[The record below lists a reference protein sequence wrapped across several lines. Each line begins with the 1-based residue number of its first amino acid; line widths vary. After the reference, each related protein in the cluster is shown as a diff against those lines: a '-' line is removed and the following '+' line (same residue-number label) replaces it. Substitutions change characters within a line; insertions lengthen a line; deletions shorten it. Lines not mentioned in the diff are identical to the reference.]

1 MRKNNKKEIIIKKLF
16 LTDQALQNS
25 ENDEFGHGD
34 YAELLEKIV
43 YDQPTPFNIGIFGKW
58 GVGKSTIVNL
68 LKERLKGDI
77 AKNKIKFLEIRVWKY
92 EENSLRR
99 KFIVKIAEGLGLPID
114 DIYHDVYYD
123 KEYENTLVNV
133 RDIVTTILNRKS
145 IAFWSL
151 IISFLLWITFRLINI
166 IGINNQLINS
176 ISIKVE
182 QFITIPLFISIV
194 TWIFSIIKEAKI
206 KLKIGKYD
214 SQEQFENKFIEL
226 VKKDKSKKII
236 FIDDLDRCSKE
247 KVVKV
252 IETIKTFLDVES
264 CIFIIACDDEIIK
277 KAINKTQEL
286 YDELGNNEG
295 AEYLEKFFQYTLRI
309 PPFMV
314 TDMRKFIINLLKK
327 NKSDLTKLNETLEDI
342 VFITVNNNVKSPR
355 KAITAINEFS
365 SSYILAHKRELSSS
379 SKLHDR
385 KITDNLPILALVT
398 SIRLHFPEFYS
409 DMLRNNDLIF
419 WIKDVLESNLKQL
432 NIKQLEICKKYYQI
446 SAEESGIENEKAS
459 EIDILINSTDWTQP
473 KNNEYKKLLD
483 FIESTKD
490 YLTIRDISP
499 FLYLGVDTASY
510 LIGDENL
517 QEFNDA
523 MKNGIETKIIKIIEE
538 ADESKK
544 EHLFDH
550 MLNWI
555 ADKLEGVE
563 QRKALQILS
572 KQLNKCPINQLHNAA
587 RVFYRKFY
595 RSNLSYE
602 DFKKYSPE
610 GIFISAKNVLS
621 NSNQKDL
628 LRQAINFIGIKGNE
642 LNHDKLVLTEIFNNE
657 TLIKEKEY
665 INKVI
670 SFIDKR
676 ALSSTEEKDTFQL
689 IDFDFVKDKIIEY
702 EDSPIVIEKFFS
714 GKVINEVIE
723 NLIEIDGNGDENFNE
738 EDYQEIVKVY
748 EILKK
753 IIIDKNIHLLCESYR
768 ELITTRKYYG
778 SILDDIDLKQDEIP
792 FDEIDSLSISLIN
805 EIESFNSDSEIRRIF
820 NLCKFWF
827 EKFDQLKDE
836 NIFEKLKEQLI
847 GLSKNENPQI
857 FELGIN
863 NYLIFDKYFSAEQNN
878 TLLNNYISLI
888 IPLSG
893 LDNSNKIRTI
903 ITQRKNNLTLEN
915 RATLLNRLA
924 SDLNTIDGLNNEE
937 CYTFWIAILNSLID
951 KFEEGELDLLIKPNN
966 PQNIL
971 HPSFPSADIRIRNK
985 YCSIISRNFE
995 KISSL
1000 KQNEYFELFRAYL
1013 TTNTK
1018 ENSEY
1023 SINNIFPLRDFLIN
1037 TTFSSTALPLFVN
1050 QLSVDIEPLI
1060 KLKNVKIVFTRIDLL
1075 SEVQINTTLEVL
1087 ANNCHHE
1094 PDESVKFLMSFWVKI
1109 PVPILFSILRNLLPT
1124 KIFRDIKL
1132 LDTVLENI
1140 NTDFENLEKEDF
1152 VGYINQREIELK
1164 NTEEERDLYAKI
1176 IKRINSHLPSD
1187 FKAELR
1193 LLKIAEIKTESD
1205 IALCRNKVSTIIG
1218 IKSDDYEKDGVV
1230 NDMFFSL
1237 LNDTTQKKQLAIDVF
1252 DYYYEEG
1259 HPYKRKLELAER
1271 FNNLMS
1277 ELGGDYK
1284 KRLHHLARK
1293 YELNV
1298 KKSFWDS
1305 LFGN

>member
-1 MRKNNKKEIIIKKLF
+1 MKTINKKEVILKKLF
-16 LTDQALQNS
+16 LTDQALQNA

-92 EENSLRR
+92 DEDSLRR

-123 KEYENTLVNV
+123 KEYESALVNI
-133 RDIVTTILNRKS
+133 RDIISTILNRKS
-145 IAFWSL
+145 IALWSL
-151 IISFLLWITFRLINI
+151 IISFLLWVTFRLINI
-166 IGINNQLINS
+166 IGIENQLLNS

-182 QFITIPLFISIV
+182 QFITIPLFVSIFM
-194 TWIFSIIKEAKI
+194 WIVSIIKEAKI
-206 KLKIGKYD
+206 KFKIGKYD

-286 YDELGNNEG
+286 YDEQGNNEG

-314 TDMRKFIINLLKK
+314 TDMRKFITNLLNK
-327 NKSDLTKLNETLEDI
+327 NGSDLTKLNETLEDI

-355 KAITAINEFS
+355 NAITAINEFS

-398 SIRLHFPEFYS
+398 SIRLHFPEFYG

-419 WIKDVLESNLKQL
+419 WIKDVLEGNLRQL
-432 NIKQLEICKKYYQI
+432 NIKQLESCMKYYQI
-446 SAEESGIENEKAS
+446 SEEKSDNKERNPS
-459 EIDILINSTDWTQP
+459 ELDGLINYIDWTQP
-473 KNNEYKKLLD
+473 KNNEYKKLLQ

-490 YLTIRDISP
+490 YLTIKDISP

-510 LIGDENL
+510 LIGDESL

-572 KQLNKCPINQLHNAA
+572 KQLNKCPNNQLHNAA
-587 RVFYRKFY
+587 KVFYRKFY
-595 RSNLSYE
+595 KSNLSYD

-610 GIFISAKNVLS
+610 GIFISAKNILS
-621 NSNQKDL
+621 TSNQKDL
-628 LRQAINFIGIKGNE
+628 IRQAVNFIGLEGNDI
-642 LNHDKLVLTEIFNNE
+642 NHDKLVLKEVFNNE
-657 TLIKEKEY
+657 YLIKEQEY
-665 INKVI
+665 IQKI
-670 SFIDKR
+670 ILFIEKR
-676 ALSSTEEKDTFQL
+676 EATNTEEKAITQL

-702 EDSPIVIEKFFS
+702 QEYPSVIEKFFS
-714 GKVINEVIE
+714 GKIINEVIS
-723 NLIEIDGNGDENFNE
+723 NLIEIDGDENFDEKNYH
-738 EDYQEIVKVY
+738 DIVQVY
-748 EILKK
+748 GILKR
-753 IIIDKNIHLLCESYR
+753 IIIDKNMHLLCESYR
-768 ELITTRKYYG
+768 ELITTRKYY
-778 SILDDIDLKQDEIP
+778 SLILDDIELRQDEIP
-792 FDEIDSLSISLIN
+792 FDEIFSLSISLLN
-805 EIESFNSDSEIRRIF
+805 ELENFNDDLGISRILK
-820 NLCKFWF
+820 LCKFWF
-827 EKFDQLKDE
+827 VKFDQLREDE
-836 NIFEKLKEQLI
+836 LFANIKEQLI

-863 NYLIFDKYFSAEQNN
+863 NYLIFDKYFSDEQNN
-878 TLLNNYISLI
+878 ALLNNYISLI
-888 IPLSG
+888 NPLIG
-893 LDNSNKIRTI
+893 LDKSNIIRNI

-915 RATLLNRLA
+915 RVTLLSRLA
-924 SDLNTIDGLNNEE
+924 DDLNTIDGFENEE
-937 CYTFWIAILNSLID
+937 CYSFWITILESLID

-971 HPSFPSADIRIRNK
+971 HLNFPNANIGIRNK
-985 YCSIISRNFE
+985 YCSVIIKNFE
-995 KISSL
+995 RISSQ
-1000 KQNEYFELFRAYL
+1000 KQNEYFELFREYL
-1013 TTNTK
+1013 NTNTK

-1023 SINNIFPLRDFLIN
+1023 SINNIYPLRDFLIN
-1037 TTFSSTALPLFVN
+1037 TTFSSTVLPLFIN
-1050 QLSVDIEPLI
+1050 QFSIDIEPLI
-1060 KLKNVKIVFTRIDLL
+1060 KLKNVKILFSCIDLL
-1075 SEVQINTTLEVL
+1075 SEEQVNATLENF
-1087 ANNCHHE
+1087 ANYCHHE
-1094 PDESVKFLMSFWVKI
+1094 SVESVKFLMTFWGII
-1109 PVPILFSILRNLLPT
+1109 PFTILFKILKNLLPT
-1124 KIFRDIKL
+1124 KIFADIKF
-1132 LDTVLENI
+1132 LDAVLENV
-1140 NTDFENLEKEDF
+1140 NSDFGNLEKEDF
-1152 VGYINQREIELK
+1152 IVFISQREADLK
-1164 NTEEERDLYAKI
+1164 NSEEERDLYAKI
-1176 IKRINSHLPSD
+1176 IKRINSQLTSD
-1187 FKAELR
+1187 LKAELR
-1193 LLKIAEIKTESD
+1193 TLKIAEIKVESD
-1205 IALCRNKVSTIIG
+1205 IDLCRNKVSTIIG
-1218 IKSDDYEKDGVV
+1218 IKGADYEKDGEV

-1237 LNDTTQKKQLAIDVF
+1237 LNDTNQKKQLAIDVF
-1252 DYYYEEG
+1252 EYYYEERS
-1259 HPYKRKLELAER
+1259 PYKRKGALEER

-1277 ELGGDYK
+1277 ELDSDYK
-1284 KRLHHLARK
+1284 RRLQHLARK

-1298 KKSFWDS
+1298 KKSFWES